1 MSDLRCAW
9 VGDAEP
15 GTEPV
20 THQVTVEDVEFV
32 GGGRVLTTGVTT
44 DCGIAVTPPADLTLN
59 RPVTC
64 EDCLFGG
71 LDGLLREALREPV
84 LAGARPD
91 RIVVD
96 DPLPAG
102 DGYGRILSP
111 RRVVR
116 RWWRA

>member
-9 VGDAEP
+9 VGDTEP

-71 LDGLLREALREPV
+71 LDGLLREAFREPV
-84 LAGARPD
+84 AVGHEFRP
-91 RIVVD
+91 VLPGQ
-96 DPLPAG
+96 PLP
-102 DGYGRILSP
+102 
-111 RRVVR
+111 
-116 RWWRA
+116 